1 MAEDEG
7 DLSQGRRS
15 GKSETAFRTISEVAD
30 ELEVPQHVLR
40 FWEGRFPQVRPLK
53 RGGGRR
59 YYRPED
65 VALLRRIR
73 DLLYREGYTIKGVQK
88 LLKESGS
95 GAAAP
100 EPQSVSARPLAF
112 PADDD
117 GEDEVEIE
125 DDPVLDQ
132 PVVVVPERRPTPVIS
147 TVAPR
152 APASGIVSGPAPVT
166 GVTAPVPSPVARPAA
181 PVPPAA
187 PSARALGTETRVAL
201 LDILAELEVLRG
213 LLHRR

>member
-1 MAEDEG
+1 MSEDDG

-30 ELEVPQHVLR
+30 DLEVPQHVLR

-88 LLKESGS
+88 LLKESGG
-95 GAAAP
+95 GA
-100 EPQSVSARPLAF
+100 SADPLPASSRPLAF
-112 PADDD
+112 AADEE
-117 GEDEVEIE
+117 GEIE
-125 DDPVLDQ
+125 FDADAD
-132 PVVVVPERRPTPVIS
+132 VVPSALPERRPTPVVS
-147 TVAPR
+147 SVAPR
-152 APASGIVSGPAPVT
+152 APATGIVSGPAIVS
-166 GVTAPVPSPVARPAA
+166 GTAPSSVPAA
-181 PVPPAA
+181 PFTPATPPV
-187 PSARALGTETRVAL
+187 RGLGADARVAL